1 MTFEISDGAKYALG
15 KLHSAGY
22 EAYIVGGSIRDMIM
36 GLPVHDYDIT
46 TNATPDKT
54 KEVFFG
60 ELIIETGI
68 KHGTVTLVYN
78 GENIEITTYRID
90 GDYKDNRHP
99 DSVKFTSLLAE
110 DLRRRDFTMNA
121 IAYDGKS
128 TLVDPFS
135 GKKDIENKII
145 RAIGNPA
152 ERFGE
157 DALRILRGIRF
168 SSVLGFEI
176 ERETRTAMTECLDLL
191 DNIARERIA
200 VEINKFLCGKNVK
213 DAILENYEILG
224 KIIPEVI
231 KMHGFKQNTKYHI
244 YDVLTHT
251 AYVVQGVRP
260 VTYMRL
266 AAFLH
271 DTGKVYS
278 YTEDENGTGHFY
290 GHPKE
295 SEKIAR
301 DYLNEY
307 RYDNFTKNKVIALV
321 KEHDNQI
328 QEDEVSVKRKLN
340 KFGKEFFTELVEL
353 QIADNGAQNPEYL
366 SRKHYEKLLEVSEK
380 IAKESCFTLK
390 SLNVNG
396 SDIIKL
402 GIPAGKE
409 VGIILSRL
417 LSDVIDGKISNEKEE
432 LEKRATEIVK
442 EGHYEIRK

>member
-22 EAYIVGGSIRDMIM
+22 EAYIVGGSIRDMII

-54 KEVFFG
+54 KEVFSG

-68 KHGTVTLVYN
+68 KHGTVTLVYD

-99 DSVKFTSLLAE
+99 DSVKFTSLLTE

-128 TLVDPFS
+128 ILVDPFS

-266 AAFLH
+266 AAFFH

-402 GIPAGKE
+402 GIPVGKE

-432 LEKRATEIVK
+432 LEKRAAEIVK
-442 EGHYEIRK
+442 EEHYEIRK